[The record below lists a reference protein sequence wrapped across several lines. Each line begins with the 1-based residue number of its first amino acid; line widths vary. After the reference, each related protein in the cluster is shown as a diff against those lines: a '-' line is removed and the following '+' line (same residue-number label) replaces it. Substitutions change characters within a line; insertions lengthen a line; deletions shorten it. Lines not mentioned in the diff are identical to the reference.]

1 MKTPNTSN
9 SSNASNASSRCREMF
24 DYHCHIL
31 PKIDDG
37 PERMEEAIEMAA
49 ALRKTGYD
57 TVYCT
62 PHLIKGSYEADNK
75 DVKALVKEL
84 QKKALAKKINISFIP
99 GREYYLD
106 EYLFDYLQDPLPM
119 GETNYIM
126 VEIPN
131 HIPRSFAKD
140 ACFRI
145 KQMGFIPMIAHPE
158 RNKLFYRSQ
167 RKKSLSEKL
176 LGLFFKDDGLSA
188 KEITLL
194 NYLKN
199 IGCAFQANLGS
210 FIGWYGERACM
221 TAEYLKKK
229 NVYTH
234 YGTDTHSLNA
244 VKLLVENRKKEL
256 AMEG

>member
-1 MKTPNTSN
+1 
-9 SSNASNASSRCREMF
+9 
-24 DYHCHIL
+24 
-31 PKIDDG
+31 
-37 PERMEEAIEMAA
+37 
-49 ALRKTGYD
+49 
-57 TVYCT
+57 
-62 PHLIKGSYEADNK
+62 
-75 DVKALVKEL
+75 
-84 QKKALAKKINISFIP
+84 
-99 GREYYLD
+99 
-106 EYLFDYLQDPLPM
+106 
-119 GETNYIM
+119 
-126 VEIPN
+126 
-131 HIPRSFAKD
+131 
-140 ACFRI
+140 
-145 KQMGFIPMIAHPE
+145 MGFIPTIAHPE

-167 RKKSLSEKL
+167 RKKSLSENL

-188 KEITLL
+188 KETTLL

>member
-1 MKTPNTSN
+1 ML
-9 SSNASNASSRCREMF
+9 

-31 PKIDDG
+31 PGIDDG
-37 PERMEEAIEMAA
+37 PESIEEAIEMAA

-57 TVYCT
+57 NVYCT

-84 QKKALAKKINISFIP
+84 QKKALAKNINISFIP

-145 KQMGFIPMIAHPE
+145 KQKGFIPMIAHPE
-158 RNKLFYRSQ
+158 RNNLFYRSQ
-167 RKKSLSEKL
+167 RKKSFSENL
-176 LGLFFKDDGLSA
+176 LGLFFRDDGLSL
-188 KEITLL
+188 KETTLL

-210 FIGWYGERACM
+210 FIGWYGERVWQ
-221 TAEYLKKK
+221 TADYLDKR

-234 YGTDTHSLNA
+234 YGTDAHSLNA
-244 VKLLVENRKKEL
+244 VNLLTNKRERQE
-256 AMEG
+256 

>member
-84 QKKALAKKINISFIP
+84 QKKAIAKKINISFIP

-119 GETNYIM
+119 GETNYLM

-131 HIPRSFAKD
+131 HIPRLFAKD

-145 KQMGFIPMIAHPE
+145 KQMGFIPTIAHPE
-158 RNKLFYRSQ
+158 RNKLFYISQ

>member
-1 MKTPNTSN
+1 
-9 SSNASNASSRCREMF
+9 MF

-31 PKIDDG
+31 PAIDDG
-37 PERMEEAIEMAA
+37 PESMEEAIEMAA

-57 TVYCT
+57 IVYCT

-84 QKKALAKKINISFIP
+84 QKKAIAKKINISFIP

-119 GETNYIM
+119 GETNYVM

-131 HIPRSFAKD
+131 HIPRSFAKE

-145 KQMGFIPMIAHPE
+145 KQMGYIPMIAHPE

-188 KEITLL
+188 KETTLL
-194 NYLKN
+194 GYLKS

-210 FIGWYGERACM
+210 FIGWYGERVCQ
-221 TAEYLKKK
+221 TADYLRKR

-234 YGTDTHSLNA
+234 YGTDAHSLNA
-244 VKLLVENRKKEL
+244 VNLLTNDIGRQ
-256 AMEG
+256 EG

>member
-1 MKTPNTSN
+1 
-9 SSNASNASSRCREMF
+9 MF
-24 DYHCHIL
+24 DYHSHIL
-31 PKIDDG
+31 PAIDDG
-37 PERMEEAIEMAA
+37 PEDIEESVEMAA
-49 ALRKTGYD
+49 ALRKSGYD
-57 TVYCT
+57 TIYCT
-62 PHLIKGSYEADNK
+62 PHLIKGSYEAGND
-75 DVKALVKEL
+75 DVIAAIAKL
-84 QKKALAKKINISFIP
+84 QKKLIAKNINIKLIP
-99 GREYYLD
+99 GREYYMD
-106 EYLFDYLQDPLPM
+106 EYLFDYLKKPMPL

-145 KQMGFIPMIAHPE
+145 KLMGFIPMIAHPE

-167 RKKSLSEKL
+167 RKKSLSENL

-188 KEITLL
+188 KETTLL

-210 FIGWYGERACM
+210 FIGWYGERASI
-221 TAEYLKKK
+221 TAHYLKKK